1 MKNFI
6 IFTDSNCDLPA
17 NIIKDL
23 NLEYA
28 SLSCH
33 IDENDYLDDCG
44 QSLPYKDFYNYMRE
58 GAMPTT
64 SQVNSYTF
72 YEKFEPYVKSNVPI
86 LYIAFSSPLS
96 GTYNSSLIAR
106 EELLEKYPNAQI
118 TIIDSL
124 CASGGCALLVY
135 YATKLKESGKSLEEV
150 SDWVEKNKK
159 NVLHYFTVDDLNHL
173 KRGGRISATTA
184 MVGSVLNI
192 KPILTLNGQGKLES
206 IGKVKGRKKSMK
218 TLLEYLSE
226 NIINPTEQTVM
237 IVHGDCEKD
246 AEYLST
252 LIKEEL
258 NVKEVIINYSGLVI
272 GSHVG
277 PGMIAAFAMGKERP

>member
-1 MKNFI
+1 MNNFVV
-6 IFTDSNCDLPA
+6 FTDSNCDLSA
-17 NIIKDL
+17 DIIKNL

-28 SLSCH
+28 SLTCH
-33 IDENDYLDDCG
+33 INENDYVDDCG

-64 SQVNSYTF
+64 SQVNSYSF
-72 YEKFEPYVKSNVPI
+72 YEKFEPYVKSNTPI

-118 TIIDSL
+118 NIIDSL
-124 CASGGCALLVY
+124 CASAGCGVLVY
-135 YATKLKESGKSLEEV
+135 YATKLKESGKSFEEV
-150 SDWVEKNKK
+150 STWVEKNKK

-173 KRGGRISATTA
+173 KRGGRISSTTA

-192 KPILTLNGQGKLES
+192 KPILTVNSEGKLETL
-206 IGKVKGRKKSMK
+206 GKVKGRKKSMK
-218 TLLEYLSE
+218 TLLEYLAE
-226 NIINPTEQTVM
+226 NTINPTEQTVM
-237 IVHGDCEKD
+237 IVHGDCEND
-246 AEYLST
+246 AEYLAK
-252 LIKEEL
+252 LIKENL
-258 NVKEVIINYSGLVI
+258 NVKDVIINYSGLVI

-277 PGMIAAFAMGKERP
+277 PGMIGLFSMGKGRL